1 MSRVA
6 RGNKI
11 AQSKTSI
18 SNVEAPIQKPQKC
31 KYSAW
36 MVTVNTNIP
45 WPNPTDPRMRPFCEA
60 LGQTID
66 SILDDDDELKGVLNI
81 NTRVKNRNLDSSLSE
96 FVVERGPIKKT
107 VHAHGVIQ
115 IKHQSNIQLSYPKF
129 KAAVF
134 KDLKRLCRQ
143 KNLPIPNGLYVHY
156 DFLAKLCSQLK
167 DKQAILDYIKKNMK
181 EIDASTEGVYTVGDV
196 GKKEHEYEPYIKQ
209 EQPDEEIPDS
219 EAAPDEETD
228 YGEQILTQTS
238 GYSENNAKDYILSD
252 LETNQV
258 SSDENVEIPEA
269 REFLKRKT
277 PGMLANVDKR
287 EQNDVG
293 YNEQSGYR
301 EEGEKREKKKVKYT
315 PLQLPDLVD
324 ARE

>member
-6 RGNKI
+6 RGKKI

-18 SNVEAPIQKPQKC
+18 SNVEAPIPKQQKC

-36 MVTVNTNIP
+36 MVTISPNVP
-45 WPNPTDPRMRPFCEA
+45 WPDPTDPRMRPFCEA

-66 SILDDDDELKGVLNI
+66 SILDDDDELQGVLNI
-81 NTRVKNRNLDSSLSE
+81 NTRVKNRKLDSSLSE

-134 KDLKRLCRQ
+134 KDFKRLCKQ
-143 KNLPIPNGLYVHY
+143 NMLPIPKGMYVHY
-156 DFLAKLCSQLK
+156 DFLAKLCSQLT

-181 EIDASTEGVYTVGDV
+181 EIDASTDGVYTVGDV
-196 GKKEHEYEPYIKQ
+196 GQQQPEYEPYIKQ
-209 EQPDEEIPDS
+209 EEPTKENLDS
-219 EAAPDEETD
+219 DAEPDEETD
-228 YGEQILTQTS
+228 YGEQILNQTS
-238 GYSENNAKDYILSD
+238 GYDENNAKDYILSD

-287 EQNDVG
+287 EQSDVG

-301 EEGEKREKKKVKYT
+301 VEAEKREKKKVKYT
-315 PLQLPDLVD
+315 PLPLPDLVD